1 MCDRA
6 ITCVF
11 CRDLHL
17 TPMFSRPFTKGSDSR
32 KVKFGEKLFQTKFLS
47 SLSLKVCRV
56 LSSPVLLGEFTNV

>member
-17 TPMFSRPFTKGSDSR
+17 TPMFSGPLQKDVSR

-47 SLSLKVCRV
+47 SLSHKVYRV